1 MELLN
6 VKRKLQKAMNFLD
19 PRTFPND
26 VFGKVPQGD
35 EASYRDLYL
44 EAISRSFPETEEFEK
59 STGFA
64 VDQDWINDLALHTQV
79 VHKKSKL
86 NWQHG
91 RILYSMLRSH
101 VEAKKAVGD
110 YVQVF
115 ETGTA
120 RGFSAVC
127 MAKAIVDSG
136 HQGAILTVDSLP
148 HNRPMYWNC
157 IDDVEG
163 QKSRRELLAPW
174 SSEVARVVFLQ
185 ALTPQHLGRIGM
197 DRIDFAFLDAQHTFE
212 SVMEEYR
219 FVEARQAHG
228 DLIVFDDVTP
238 GVFDGVV
245 AAVKAI
251 RDKGLYEVQ
260 EIGRRTERGYAVA
273 RRLDQ

>member
-1 MELLN
+1 M
-6 VKRKLQKAMNFLD
+6 RKVSRFVRLGS
-19 PRTFPND
+19 FPNHF
-26 VFGKVPQGD
+26 FGGTPHGD
-35 EASYRDLYL
+35 EASYRALYL
-44 EAISRSFPETEEFEK
+44 EAIARTFPETEEFEK
-59 STGFA
+59 SRGFA

-101 VEAKKAVGD
+101 LEAKKGVRD

-120 RGFSAVC
+120 RGFSAMC
-127 MAKAIVDSG
+127 MAKALIDSNL
-136 HQGAILTVDSLP
+136 QGMVTSVDSLP
-148 HNRPMYWNC
+148 HNIPLYWNC

-163 QKSRRELLAPW
+163 KKSRRELLAPW
-174 SSEVARVVFLQ
+174 PDEVARIVFFQ
-185 ALTPQHLGRIGM
+185 ALTPQHLGRIGL

-219 FVEARQAHG
+219 FVEARQSPG
-228 DLIVFDDVTP
+228 DLILVDDVTP

-245 AAVKAI
+245 AAVDAI
-251 RDKGLYEVQ
+251 RAKGLYEVE
-260 EIGRRTERGYAVA
+260 EIGRRVERGYALA
-273 RRLDQ
+273 RRLAN

>member
-1 MELLN
+1 MRFRALRES
-6 VKRKLQKAMNFLD
+6 LQEVLTVLEPRAFPKYVPGKAPQRDEATYRTLFLD
-19 PRTFPND
+19 A
-26 VFGKVPQGD
+26 V
-35 EASYRDLYL
+35 
-44 EAISRSFPETEEFEK
+44 SRRFPETEEFET

-79 VHKKSKL
+79 VQKKSKL

-91 RILYSMLRSH
+91 HILYSLLRKHIESIRR
-101 VEAKKAVGD
+101 VRD
-110 YVQVF
+110 SVQVF

-127 MAKAIVDSG
+127 MGKAIVDSNHPG
-136 HQGAILTVDSLP
+136 VVVTIDSIP
-148 HNRPMYWNC
+148 HNRAMYWNC

-163 QKSRRELLAPW
+163 QKSRRELLEPW
-174 SSEVARVVFLQ
+174 SAEVARVVFFQ
-185 ALTPQHLGRIGM
+185 AVTPQQLGRVGM

-212 SVMEEYR
+212 SVMAEYK
-219 FVEARQAHG
+219 FVEERQSPG

-245 AAVKAI
+245 AAVNTI

-273 RRLDQ
+273 QRLDQ